1 MRPMR
6 LLPCLS
12 LVACGFAL
20 ATAQGEESALAFV
33 DLRAQGGLMYGDGQG
48 ASLTVMAGDIG
59 NKDQHI
65 ISIDADMGIVIGLRG
80 LVANVSPRYKDLPGD
95 IDLQIGGGAFLGG
108 LGFYLGPHS
117 HAELLAGY
125 GRGVGTVDGSN
136 PWDERVA
143 RYTHYQAELGWYYT
157 WATHIQVGVTAG
169 YSLLKVTVDTTA
181 GDEKAEASGLD
192 AALALG
198 FRF

>member
-1 MRPMR
+1 MRM
-6 LLPCLS
+6 LLR
-12 LVACGFAL
+12 FAL
-20 ATAQGEESALAFV
+20 VTGIAIGTASAADQSALAFV

-65 ISIDADMGIVIGLRG
+65 ISLDADMGIVIGLRG
-80 LVANVSPRYKDLPGD
+80 LVANVSPRYKDLPGE
-95 IDLQIGGGAFLGG
+95 IDLQIGGGSFLGG

-143 RYTHYQAELGWYYT
+143 KYTHYQAELGWYYT
-157 WATHIQVGVTAG
+157 WSTHIQVGVTAG